1 MAEKLTDAQMSKIK
15 QIKSNTTVDNVMCAT
30 AGITLGGVSGS
41 LIGLS
46 ANTLVNDIKTRAN
59 EKCVE
64 IECDVTLTQEQKA
77 EKIKKL
83 RRTTKIKTAVCMGA
97 SAALEVVTSYAIGHS
112 FGQMIRNNNERK
124 NAKIGKIFGSAAAAA
139 KKDSK

>member
-1 MAEKLTDAQMSKIK
+1 MAEKLSEAQMSKIK
-15 QIKSNTTVDNVMCAT
+15 KIKRSTTFDNAMCMT
-30 AGITLGGVSGS
+30 AGVTLGGVTGS
-41 LIGLS
+41 VICLS
-46 ANTLVNDIKTRAN
+46 ANTLADNIKTQAN

-64 IECDVTLTQEQKA
+64 IECDTTLTQEQKA

-83 RRTTKIKTAVCMGA
+83 QRSTKVKTAACMGA
-97 SAALEVVTSYAIGHS
+97 SMALEAVSCYAIGHS

-124 NAKIGKIFGSAAAAA
+124 NAKIGKIFGSAAAA